1 MSTYGPACD
10 TPVRRAALLNRWEE
24 VTFLHWRY
32 EPDAVQRL
40 LPPGLEVDTCEDA
53 AWVGLVLF
61 RMRVSLPG
69 LPPVPWLLTFA
80 ETNVRTYVRTQD
92 GAAGVWFFSLDAAR
106 LAPVLVGRSTYRLRY
121 CWSAMSITRSGATV
135 SYTTHRRW
143 PRPRGA
149 LSDISIEIGEP
160 YPPGE
165 LSDLDHFLTA
175 RWEMFSPGMPAL
187 HHARAFH
194 EPWPLHWA
202 RVVRLY
208 DELVPASGLP
218 APHEEPLAHYA
229 PLVLVRIGWPSRV
242 PS

>member
-10 TPVRRAALLNRWEE
+10 TPVQRAALRNWWEW

-32 EPDAVQRL
+32 ETAAVQRL
-40 LPPGLEVDTCEDA
+40 LPPGLEVETCEGA

-61 RMRVSLPG
+61 RMRVGPLG
-69 LPPVPWLLTFA
+69 LPPVPWLLTFP
-80 ETNVRTYVRTQD
+80 ETNVRTYVHTRD
-92 GAAGVWFFSLDAAR
+92 GATGVWFFSLDAAR

-121 CWSAMSITRSGATV
+121 CWSRMSITRSGATI

-143 PRPRGA
+143 PGPRGA
-149 LSDISIEIGEP
+149 LSEASIEIGEP
-160 YPPGE
+160 YVPAE

-175 RWEMFSPGMPAL
+175 RWAMFSPGTPAL

-194 EPWPLHWA
+194 EPWPLHRA

-218 APHEEPLAHYA
+218 APYEEPLAHYA
-229 PLVLVRIGWPSRV
+229 PSVEVRIGWPSRV